1 MIVEGQKKDNVIIQ
15 NIKKLI
21 TVYQGKSVII
31 KAIIFVGSNHS
42 ITDLDDNLSCDS
54 DLDFI
59 VLVEGDTFSIST
71 NYKDHQYDLTII
83 NPSNFL
89 NLIINGYERS
99 PFAGKIFSSLKDY
112 TIIKDT
118 ENIARY
124 FVHMTNK
131 IYEILVNAVLPNFSA
146 NSIFLDNIKAN
157 LSDTKKND
165 ATEVFFAY
173 DRLSTHVFD
182 YISRLI
188 YPFNLRGSYR
198 GKVFKKHLKNLRNN
212 VSLNEGQYFIND
224 KFIEGWIEKFSPIL
238 ECGYRALAFSPSL
251 EKEILSEQIKSFY
264 FGYDNIVS
272 KNRILFLPEEEF
284 LKNKDNMNFEA
295 LNLSN
300 IVPLFSKHQLDS
312 YTSLLSLMSMEYLRL
327 DEGSRKKT
335 LELILKKYHDQDLGD
350 LVWQSIK
357 AALLIDSIK
366 EITLEKDYI
375 RLEDFNNWLTNFDLP
390 LSLVKENEFNLPK
403 YLDEK
408 LAEIFTYIKSS
419 VSYKETEIKASFTFF
434 GIMKSLRINID
445 DIDFE

>member
-1 MIVEGQKKDNVIIQ
+1 MERQKKHNVLIQ

-21 TVYQGKSVII
+21 TIYQGKSVII

-42 ITDLDDNLSCDS
+42 ITDLDDNLSRDS

-59 VLVEGDTFSIST
+59 VLVEGDTFSINT

-99 PFAGKIFSSLKDY
+99 PFASKIFSSLKDY

-118 ENIARY
+118 KNIARY

-188 YPFNLRGSYR
+188 YPFNLSGSYR
-198 GKVFKKHLKNLRNN
+198 GKMFKKYLKNLRNN
-212 VSLNEGQYFIND
+212 VSLNAGQYFIND

-238 ECGYRALAFSPSL
+238 ECNYRAFTFSSSL
-251 EKEILSEQIKSFY
+251 KEKVLSGQIELFY
-264 FGYDNIVS
+264 FGYDNILS
-272 KNRILFLPEEEF
+272 ENTIIFLPEEEF
-284 LKNKDNMNFEA
+284 LKNKDKMNFEA

-300 IVPLFSKHQLDS
+300 IVPLFSKPQLDS
-312 YTSLLSLMSMEYLRL
+312 YTSLLSLLSIEYFERNQ
-327 DEGSRKKT
+327 DSRKKA
-335 LELILKKYHDQDLGD
+335 LELILKKYHDQGLGD
-350 LVWQSIK
+350 LVWQSIR

-375 RLEDFNNWLTNFDLP
+375 RLEDFNNWLKNFDLP

-403 YLDEK
+403 DLDEK
-408 LAEIFTYIKSS
+408 LVEIFTYIKSS
-419 VSYKETEIKASFTFF
+419 VSYKETEIKANFTFF